1 MRKVEKKW
9 KKLCKF
15 SHANKRYLE
24 GYMLCLKNKIE
35 RYLYLNWEKEPFHD
49 GISRDKN
56 ELRIQLV
63 FAKVKIKITKCKNI
77 VFRIRL
83 LEIN

>member
-24 GYMLCLKNKIE
+24 GYTLFLKNKIE
-35 RYLYLNWEKEPFHD
+35 RYLYLNWEKEPFHN

-56 ELRIQLV
+56 
-63 FAKVKIKITKCKNI
+63 
-77 VFRIRL
+77 VFRL
-83 LEIN
+83 YSLKSK